1 MNTKREKASI
11 YIECAKPSGAAAV
24 CGITPGG
31 NPDVKAS
38 TDECSFCTLTGWIG
52 PCRQLVAQTSHVR
65 AAPLASI
72 PCSLGAPLEYPCSE
86 ELVSPHF
93 TPCGRTSMPPS
104 PRRWCSTGFCCQKA
118 GEIALDIS
126 EDPHET
132 SVLVEAAK
140 SGSGAMINAV
150 VAAMFDLLT
159 EERVGNTLR
168 QQCLVFSC

>member
-1 MNTKREKASI
+1 MWCIPAARNTMNTKREKASI

-31 NPDVKAS
+31 DQDVKAS

-93 TPCGRTSMPPS
+93 TPCGRTSMPPL
-104 PRRWCSTGFCCQKA
+104 PA
-118 GEIALDIS
+118 GGVLPVFVARKRAKLHSIS
-126 EDPHET
+126 
-132 SVLVEAAK
+132 AK
-140 SGSGAMINAV
+140 TPTKRASWWKRQRAGAG
-150 VAAMFDLLT
+150 
-159 EERVGNTLR
+159 R
-168 QQCLVFSC
+168 